1 MRQHHITTALLALAM
16 AIAPA
21 VAENQSEREA
31 PLRIVV
37 SVPAGGISDRVARL
51 LAERLQPGLSRPV
64 VVENKAG
71 AGGRIAV
78 DVLMRSAPDGS
89 TVLLVPIIVPVIG
102 PLVFKDLSYNP
113 TRDLAPVSQVATY
126 QLALAVAANHPART
140 LREFVAWAKANSRQ
154 ATFGTPA
161 AGSLAHFLGVALGRE
176 AGTELV
182 HVPYQ
187 GAAQLEIDLIGGEV
201 ACGIAAL
208 SDLAPRH
215 REGRIRI
222 LATSGAER
230 SLLLPTVPT
239 FREQGFETVEA
250 TGWHAVYAPAA
261 TPAPVIDRLSAAIV
275 VALETPELRAKLV
288 ALGLE
293 PTGTTPKQ
301 LASIMAA
308 DTAHWAPI
316 IKAAGFNAP
325 RQ

>member
-1 MRQHHITTALLALAM
+1 MRQHHITTALLALAK

-21 VAENQSEREA
+21 VAENPSEREA

-64 VVENKAG
+64 VVENRAG

-102 PLVFKDLSYNP
+102 PLVFKDLNYNP
-113 TRDLAPVSQVATY
+113 TRDMAPVSQVATY

-176 AGTELV
+176 SGAELV

-201 ACGIAAL
+201 ASGIAAL